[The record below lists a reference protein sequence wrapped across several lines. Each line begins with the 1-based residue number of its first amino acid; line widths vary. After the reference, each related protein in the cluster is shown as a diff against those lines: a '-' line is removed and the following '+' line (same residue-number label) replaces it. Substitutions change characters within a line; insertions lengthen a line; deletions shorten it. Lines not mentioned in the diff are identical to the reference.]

1 MSYYVNCNIN
11 LSDRRLLG
19 HKRVEQIEAA
29 KQIVAISSLEKQR
42 NMLKTLFTKLF
53 SVSITCHFCSIGVTD
68 LCLSFFI
75 IFFVYPY
82 VLCDAACIAK

>member
-1 MSYYVNCNIN
+1 
-11 LSDRRLLG
+11 
-19 HKRVEQIEAA
+19 VEQIEAA

>member
-1 MSYYVNCNIN
+1 VAVINSKTYFINSAVN

-19 HKRVEQIEAA
+19 HKRAEQIEAA

-53 SVSITCHFCSIGVTD
+53 SVSEIR
-68 LCLSFFI
+68 FI
-75 IFFVYPY
+75 AFQHR
-82 VLCDAACIAK
+82 C